1 MEHEMGTYLK
11 AKLQLP
17 NVSFSRYSPVL
28 CKIQIDAFPLAQ
40 LFKLFLFG
48 RNIIFGFS
56 NPVIFC

>member
-17 NVSFSRYSPVL
+17 NVSFSRYSHVL

-40 LFKLFLFG
+40 LFKSF
-48 RNIIFGFS
+48 
-56 NPVIFC
+56 